1 MRHRRRRPFSGTPTC
16 FQGKSMKKAGLV
28 SLCLVLLVSL
38 AGCDAISSEPT
49 YGGLSVEGFNY
60 TPYNLSRFVV
70 TDKYGNRASGGGD
83 LPPGSGEGRLSC
95 CYSLKGT
102 EFTVDWR
109 VYDADEA
116 IKDLYAPIKYIEKKT
131 EVHLP
136 PTKVEGGA
144 GTRILGLH
152 FYPDDHIEF
161 EFRTD
166 LRGSRIDFSEVDYRL
181 MQKHKDLMNPQGKLD
196 EFAVFRRT
204 ARVAAEGWKKY
215 RLTDNDDLEQYV
227 YYTLFVNKDFDQ
239 HPVVQQIINSTKGKP
254 GEFGRELEALSEE
267 TRREIKANKF
277 KHVKTGESNG

>member
-1 MRHRRRRPFSGTPTC
+1 MHHRRRHPFNGTPTW

-28 SLCLVLLVSL
+28 SLCLALLVSL

-49 YGGLSVEGFNY
+49 YDGLSVEGFNY

-83 LPPGSGEGRLSC
+83 LPPGSGAGRLSC

-109 VYDADEA
+109 VYDVDEGESV
-116 IKDLYAPIKYIEKKT
+116 YAPIKYIEKKT

-136 PTKVEGGA
+136 PTEVKGGP

-152 FYPDDHIEF
+152 FYPDDHVEF

-166 LRGSRIDFSEVDYRL
+166 LRGSRIDFSEVNYRL
-181 MQKHKDLMNPQGKLD
+181 KKKYPSQINPGGEEGRWTD
-196 EFAVFRRT
+196 FRRV
-204 ARVAAEGWKKY
+204 AKIAAEGWMKY
-215 RLTDNDDLEQYV
+215 HLADSDDLEQYV
-227 YYTLFVNKDFDQ
+227 YYTLLVNKDFDQ
-239 HPVVQQIINSTKGKP
+239 HPVVQKIISSTKGKP
-254 GEFGRELEALSEE
+254 GEFARELKALPEA
-267 TRREIKANKF
+267 TRSEIKASKF
-277 KHVKTGESNG
+277 EHVKTEASNG